1 MKRFFSSLI
10 VLFALTAVLPAC
22 AQLQFG
28 AELAKQGKRTAAGGI
43 YKVGN
48 PYKIAGE
55 WYYPRENTKY
65 DNIGIASWYGPK
77 FQGRRTANGEI
88 FDMNLLTAA
97 HPTLPMPVMVQ
108 VTNLENGRSMKL
120 RVNDRGPFK
129 KNREIDLSRR
139 AAEILGFKDKGTARV
154 RVKYLHRAP
163 LYNQRGQLISGD
175 ERDSFVFDKPYTP
188 TRDRYVSAAP
198 ITEVETKSLDG
209 QDLPS
214 KKSVLPKQKYYV
226 QLGVFSRK
234 DSAEALRQKLGQ
246 IGQVEVS
253 ELTSGG
259 RQLYRV
265 RVGPVNSRVDANI
278 LVDDVLDNGHQDAFI
293 LEE

>member
-1 MKRFFSSLI
+1 MMRFFSSLI
-10 VLFALTAVLPAC
+10 VLFAVTAVLPAC

-43 YKVGN
+43 YKVGK

-175 ERDSFVFDKPYTP
+175 KSDSFVFDKPYTP

-198 ITEVETKSLDG
+198 ITDVETKSLDG

-234 DSAEALRQKLGQ
+234 ESAEALRQKLGQ

>member
-43 YKVGN
+43 YKVGK

-97 HPTLPMPVMVQ
+97 HPTLPMQVMVQ

-175 ERDSFVFDKPYTP
+175 ESDSFVFDKPYTP

>member
-1 MKRFFSSLI
+1 MMRFFSSLI
-10 VLFALTAVLPAC
+10 VLFAVTAVLPAC

-43 YKVGN
+43 YKVGK

-175 ERDSFVFDKPYTP
+175 ESDSFVFDKPYTP

-234 DSAEALRQKLGQ
+234 DLAEALRQKLGQ

>member
-1 MKRFFSSLI
+1 MMRFFSSLI

-43 YKVGN
+43 YKVGK

-175 ERDSFVFDKPYTP
+175 ESDSFVFDKPYTP

-234 DSAEALRQKLGQ
+234 DSAEALRLKLGQ

-278 LVDDVLDNGHQDAFI
+278 LVDDILDYGHQDAFI

>member
-1 MKRFFSSLI
+1 MRFFSNLI
-10 VLFALTAVLPAC
+10 VLFAVMAVLPAC
-22 AQLQFG
+22 AQLQLG
-28 AELAKQGKRTAAGGI
+28 AELVKQGKRTAAGGV
-43 YKVGN
+43 YKVGK

-97 HPTLPMPVMVQ
+97 HPTLPMPVMVR

-163 LYNQRGQLISGD
+163 LYNQRGQLISGY
-175 ERDSFVFDKPYTP
+175 ESDSFVFEKPYTP
-188 TRDRYVSAAP
+188 KRERYVSATP
-198 ITEVETKSLDG
+198 ITEVEMKSLDG

-214 KKSVLPKQKYYV
+214 KKSVLPLQKFYV
-226 QLGVFSRK
+226 QLGVFSQK
-234 DSAEALRQKLGQ
+234 ESAEALRHKLGQ

-265 RVGPVNSRVDANI
+265 RVGPVNSRVNANI
-278 LVDDVLDNGHQDAFI
+278 LVDDVLENGHQDAFI

>member
-1 MKRFFSSLI
+1 MMRFFSSLI
-10 VLFALTAVLPAC
+10 VLFAVTAVLPAC

-43 YKVGN
+43 YKVGK

-154 RVKYLHRAP
+154 RVKYLYRAP

-175 ERDSFVFDKPYTP
+175 ESDSFVFDKPYTP

>member
-1 MKRFFSSLI
+1 MIRFFTSLSI
-10 VLFALTAVLPAC
+10 LFVLTAVLPAC

-43 YKVGN
+43 YKVGK

-65 DNIGIASWYGPK
+65 DNIGTASWYGPK

-163 LYNQRGQLISGD
+163 LYNQRGQLISGN
-175 ERDSFVFDKPYTP
+175 ESDSFVFDKPYTP
-188 TRDRYVSAAP
+188 TRDRYVSAVP
-198 ITEVETKSLDG
+198 IAQVETKSLDE
-209 QDLPS
+209 QNLPS
-214 KKSVLPKQKYYV
+214 KQSILPKQKYYV

-234 DSAEALRQKLGQ
+234 ESAEALRQKLGQ

-253 ELTSGG
+253 ELTSGD
-259 RQLYRV
+259 RQLFRV

>member
-1 MKRFFSSLI
+1 MMRFFSSLI
-10 VLFALTAVLPAC
+10 VLFAVTAVLPAC

-28 AELAKQGKRTAAGGI
+28 AELAKQGKRTAAGAI
-43 YKVGN
+43 YKVGK

>member
-1 MKRFFSSLI
+1 MMRFFSSLI
-10 VLFALTAVLPAC
+10 VLFAVTAVLPAC

-43 YKVGN
+43 YKVGK

-163 LYNQRGQLISGD
+163 LYNQRGQLISGN
-175 ERDSFVFDKPYTP
+175 ESDSFVFDKPYTP

>member
-1 MKRFFSSLI
+1 MMRFFSSLI

-43 YKVGN
+43 YKVGK

-175 ERDSFVFDKPYTP
+175 ESDSFVFDKPYTP

-198 ITEVETKSLDG
+198 ITDVETKSLDG

-214 KKSVLPKQKYYV
+214 KKSVLPKQKFYV

>member
-1 MKRFFSSLI
+1 MMRFFTSLS
-10 VLFALTAVLPAC
+10 VLFVLTAVLPAC

-65 DNIGIASWYGPK
+65 DNIGTASWYGPK

-154 RVKYLHRAP
+154 RVKFLHRAP
-163 LYNQRGQLISGD
+163 LYNQRGQLISGN
-175 ERDSFVFDKPYTP
+175 ESDSFVFDKPYTP

-198 ITEVETKSLDG
+198 IAQVETKSLDG
-209 QDLPS
+209 QNLPS
-214 KKSVLPKQKYYV
+214 EQSILPKQKYYV

-234 DSAEALRQKLGQ
+234 ESAEALRQKLGQ

-253 ELTSGG
+253 ELTSGD
-259 RQLYRV
+259 RQLFRV

>member
-10 VLFALTAVLPAC
+10 VLFAVTAVLPAC

-154 RVKYLHRAP
+154 RVKYLQRAP

-175 ERDSFVFDKPYTP
+175 ESDSFVFDKPYTP

>member
-1 MKRFFSSLI
+1 MMRFFSSLI
-10 VLFALTAVLPAC
+10 VLFAVTAVLPAC

-43 YKVGN
+43 YKVGK

-175 ERDSFVFDKPYTP
+175 ESDSFVFDKPYTP

-198 ITEVETKSLDG
+198 ITDVETKSLDG

>member
-1 MKRFFSSLI
+1 MRFFSNLI
-10 VLFALTAVLPAC
+10 VLFSLMVVLPAC
-22 AQLQFG
+22 AQLQLG
-28 AELAKQGKRTAAGGI
+28 AELAKQGKRTAAGGV
-43 YKVGN
+43 YKVGK

-65 DNIGIASWYGPK
+65 DNIGIASW
-77 FQGRRTANGEI
+77 

-163 LYNQRGQLISGD
+163 LYNQRGQLISGYD
-175 ERDSFVFDKPYTP
+175 IWMGKICLQKNLFCLSKNTMFSLVSLVGRTQLKLYAINLDKL
-188 TRDRYVSAAP
+188 DR
-198 ITEVETKSLDG
+198 
-209 QDLPS
+209 
-214 KKSVLPKQKYYV
+214 
-226 QLGVFSRK
+226 
-234 DSAEALRQKLGQ
+234 LR
-246 IGQVEVS
+246 
-253 ELTSGG
+253 
-259 RQLYRV
+259 
-265 RVGPVNSRVDANI
+265 
-278 LVDDVLDNGHQDAFI
+278 
-293 LEE
+293 

>member
-1 MKRFFSSLI
+1 MMRFFSSLI
-10 VLFALTAVLPAC
+10 VLFAVTAVLPAC

-43 YKVGN
+43 YKVGK

-65 DNIGIASWYGPK
+65 NNIGIASWYGPK

-175 ERDSFVFDKPYTP
+175 ESDSFVFDKPYTP

-246 IGQVEVS
+246 IGQIEVS

>member
-1 MKRFFSSLI
+1 MMRFFSSLI
-10 VLFALTAVLPAC
+10 VLFAVTVVLPAC

-43 YKVGN
+43 YKVGK

-175 ERDSFVFDKPYTP
+175 ESDSFVFDKPYTP

-278 LVDDVLDNGHQDAFI
+278 LVDDVLDNGHQDVFI

>member
-1 MKRFFSSLI
+1 MRFFSSLI
-10 VLFALTAVLPAC
+10 ILFALTAVLPAC

-43 YKVGN
+43 YKVGK

-175 ERDSFVFDKPYTP
+175 ESDSFVFDKPYTP

-234 DSAEALRQKLGQ
+234 DSAEALRLKLGQ

-278 LVDDVLDNGHQDAFI
+278 LVDDVFDNGHQDAFI

>member
-1 MKRFFSSLI
+1 MMRFFSSLI
-10 VLFALTAVLPAC
+10 VLFAVTAVLPAC

-43 YKVGN
+43 YKVGK

-175 ERDSFVFDKPYTP
+175 ESDSFVFDKPYTP

-278 LVDDVLDNGHQDAFI
+278 LVDDVLNNGHQDVFI

>member
-1 MKRFFSSLI
+1 MMRFFSSLI
-10 VLFALTAVLPAC
+10 FLFALTSVLPAC

-43 YKVGN
+43 YKVGK

-129 KNREIDLSRR
+129 RNREIDLSRR

-163 LYNQRGQLISGD
+163 LYNQRGQLISGY
-175 ERDSFVFDKPYTP
+175 ESDSFVFEKPYTP
-188 TRDRYVSAAP
+188 RRERYVSATP
-198 ITEVETKSLDG
+198 NTEVEMKSLDG

-234 DSAEALRQKLGQ
+234 ESAESLRYKLGK

-259 RQLYRV
+259 RKLYRV

>member
-1 MKRFFSSLI
+1 MMRFFSSLI
-10 VLFALTAVLPAC
+10 VLFAVTAVLPAC

-43 YKVGN
+43 YKVGK

-175 ERDSFVFDKPYTP
+175 ESDSFVFDKPYTP

>member
-1 MKRFFSSLI
+1 MMRFFSSLI
-10 VLFALTAVLPAC
+10 VLFAVTAVLPAC

-43 YKVGN
+43 YKVGK

-175 ERDSFVFDKPYTP
+175 ESDSFVFDKPYTP

-214 KKSVLPKQKYYV
+214 KKSVLPRQKYYV